1 MKFNKALVGV
11 LFLTIFFAGT
21 VAVEAGRFGRHHGPA
36 GVMGPGLHGLKTMI
50 QLDLSDP
57 QKLEIMSILE
67 KYDNQRKSL
76 KESLREAKRNLA
88 RVLETEQPDQAEI
101 RKALR
106 RAAPIKEELF
116 VMRVKMMAEL
126 KTVLTP
132 EQMQLLEER
141 KAHRRGRPKARMG
154 PPIPEDTSN

>member
-1 MKFNKALVGV
+1 MKLNKAFIGV
-11 LFLTIFFAGT
+11 LFLTMFFAGT

-36 GVMGPGLHGLKTMI
+36 GLRGPRLHGLKTMI
-50 QLDLSDP
+50 QLDLSDS
-57 QKLEIMSILE
+57 QKLKITSIIE
-67 KYDNQRKSL
+67 KYDNQRQSL

-88 RVLETEQPDQAEI
+88 RVLETEQPDEAEI

-106 RAAPIKEELF
+106 RSAPIKEELF

-132 EQMQLLEER
+132 EQMQLLEKR
-141 KAHRRGRPKARMG
+141 KAHRKGRPKARVG

>member
-1 MKFNKALVGV
+1 MKLNKVLVSV

-21 VAVEAGRFGRHHGPA
+21 VAVEAGRFGRHHGPS

-57 QKLEIMSILE
+57 QKSQIMSIIE
-67 KYDNQRKSL
+67 KYDNQRESL

-88 RVLETEQPDQAEI
+88 RVLQTEQPDEAEI
-101 RKALR
+101 RNALR

-126 KTVLTP
+126 QTVLTP
-132 EQMQLLEER
+132 EQLQLLERR
-141 KAHRRGRPKARMG
+141 KGHRFGRVKARIG
-154 PPIPEDTSN
+154 PVPEDTSN

>member
-1 MKFNKALVGV
+1 MKLNKALVGV

-21 VAVEAGRFGRHHGPA
+21 VAVEAGRFGRHHGPP

-50 QLDLSDP
+50 QLDLSDS
-57 QKLEIMSILE
+57 QKLQLMSIIE
-67 KYDNQRKSL
+67 KYDNEKESL

-88 RVLETEQPDQAEI
+88 RVLETEQPDEAEI
-101 RKALR
+101 RNALR

-126 KTVLTP
+126 KTVLTSN
-132 EQMQLLEER
+132 QLQLLEER
-141 KAHRRGRPKARMG
+141 KAHRVGRTKARSG
-154 PPIPEDTSN
+154 PVPEDTSN